1 MVGAEP
7 LSGAPL
13 VAAIGAAAA
22 AAPAASKA
30 QWHRHPLAGGGAA
43 ERGVESFNG
52 KLRDECVNRE
62 WFPDLREARLLVE
75 QWRQSY
81 NAERLH
87 SALGY
92 QTPAHARAEWHRM
105 EQRLT
110 A

>member
-1 MVGAEP
+1 VVGAEP

-13 VAAIGAAAA
+13 VAAIGPAAA

-30 QWHRHPLAGGGAA
+30 LWHRHPL
-43 ERGVESFNG
+43 
-52 KLRDECVNRE
+52 
-62 WFPDLREARLLVE
+62 LREARLLVE